1 MKTLKTKN
9 IISTVLITLFL
20 SSCSTFTIT
29 KESLVQ
35 QLNENQNISKT
46 SNPISLG
53 TEYYSNNLQKIK
65 CTDKDG
71 KEVHLFTAKNMNFI
85 ITKTSTGKTLNLY
98 FDTVYFKNDTLFGL
112 KSRILG
118 GKRNIPINDVSKIMI
133 QSETKRFDNITVG
146 IKE

>member
-1 MKTLKTKN
+1 MKK
-9 IISTVLITLFL
+9 IIITTISALIL

-35 QLNENQNISKT
+35 QLNENQNVAKT
-46 SNPISLG
+46 SNVLSLG

-71 KEVHLFTAKNMNFI
+71 KEVYLYTAKNMNFI
-85 ITKTSTGKTLNLY
+85 ITNTSNGKTVNLY

-118 GKRNIPINDVSKIMI
+118 GKRNIPINDVSKIVI
-133 QSETKRFDNITVG
+133 QTETKRFDNVTVNLQ
-146 IKE
+146 K

>member
-1 MKTLKTKN
+1 MKK
-9 IISTVLITLFL
+9 IIITTISALIL

-35 QLNENQNISKT
+35 QLNENQNVTKT
-46 SNPISLG
+46 SNVLSLG

-65 CTDKDG
+65 CIDKNG
-71 KEVHLFTAKNMNFI
+71 KEVNLYTAKNMNFI
-85 ITKTSTGKTLNLY
+85 LTKTSTGKTVNLY

-118 GKRNIPINDVSKIMI
+118 GKRNIPINDVSKIVI
-133 QSETKRFDNITVG
+133 QTETKKFDNVTVN
-146 IKE
+146 IQK